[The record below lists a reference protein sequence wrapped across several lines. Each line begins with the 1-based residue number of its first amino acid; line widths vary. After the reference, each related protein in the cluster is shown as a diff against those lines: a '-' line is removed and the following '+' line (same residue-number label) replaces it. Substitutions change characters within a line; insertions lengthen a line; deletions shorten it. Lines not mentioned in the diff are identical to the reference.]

1 MKRYSVMV
9 IGVLLLMMTACGS
22 DPKPPQTSVTS
33 NTSGSGTVY
42 DDPNQ
47 DSGMDDEEIVAED
60 LVSRDLPV
68 TDDVDDF
75 ESEKLSTIRPEN
87 ERLELKWDPVFFE
100 FDKATLSESAKMR
113 LQDYASALRDNPNL
127 RVLLEGHCDERGTEE
142 YNQALGERRAQQ
154 VKRYLIELGV
164 PASSL
169 LTISYGELKPQMLG
183 SEESV
188 WSQNRRV
195 SFTF

>member
-1 MKRYSVMV
+1 
-9 IGVLLLMMTACGS
+9 
-22 DPKPPQTSVTS
+22 
-33 NTSGSGTVY
+33 
-42 DDPNQ
+42 
-47 DSGMDDEEIVAED
+47 MDDEEIVAED

-87 ERLELKWDPVFFE
+87 EKLELKWDPVYFE

-113 LQDYASALRDNPNL
+113 LQDYASTLRDNPNL